1 MTCPKQF
8 VSQPVVTEILD
19 QSAVH
24 DELRSDT
31 CCAAERRLSA
41 VEVGEPLLVGVTAP
55 LGDHRGVGCPVQ
67 CSLQP
72 GYLAL
77 RVVSCCLAWSSSSV
91 RWSMVVFR
99 SATWCWFASS
109 RDSASERSDSASCNR
124 SRPPQHVSA
133 APSGGARMFG
143 RRARAG
149 VERGAWPAYCARLWV
164 SSARS
169 GRVRRSRRRH
179 RIRHGVARWSVGR
192 CAAAAL
198 PQDRSAA
205 SQVSVSRS
213 ATESLIARSRSFARS
228 RAVFTRFWRRFRY
241 SPTTSRTKAREQ
253 RIGRQLPRLDRMR
266 LQPERPPD
274 PRHRTLRHPRRG
286 RHRPGR
292 PVRVL
297 TRGGFQ
303 RLGDHL
309 LDVVVGDRP
318 RPTRARLIGQPV
330 QPTGQEPRTPLRHH
344 VPRHPNVLGDLADR
358 AAIRTPQHDPGPQRQ
373 RLRRFPPPG
382 LPGQHGALLVGQH
395 HRNNLRARHHHSP
408 PTNNRIIDSGH

>member
-1 MTCPKQF
+1 MDLPPRLHPHQPQTRDADMTCPKQF

-133 APSGGARMFG
+133 ARPAALQCSVDGPGLGSSGALG
-143 RRARAG
+143 RRTAHG
-149 VERGAWPAYCARLWV
+149 
-164 SSARS
+164 S
-169 GRVRRSRRRH
+169 GFHRRE
-179 RIRHGVARWSVGR
+179 VGGF
-192 CAAAAL
+192 AAL
-198 PQDRSAA
+198 VDD
-205 SQVSVSRS
+205 
-213 ATESLIARSRSFARS
+213 TESDMA
-228 RAVFTRFWRRFRY
+228 
-241 SPTTSRTKAREQ
+241 
-253 RIGRQLPRLDRMR
+253 
-266 LQPERPPD
+266 
-274 PRHRTLRHPRRG
+274 
-286 RHRPGR
+286 
-292 PVRVL
+292 
-297 TRGGFQ
+297 
-303 RLGDHL
+303 
-309 LDVVVGDRP
+309 
-318 RPTRARLIGQPV
+318 
-330 QPTGQEPRTPLRHH
+330 
-344 VPRHPNVLGDLADR
+344 
-358 AAIRTPQHDPGPQRQ
+358 
-373 RLRRFPPPG
+373 
-382 LPGQHGALLVGQH
+382 
-395 HRNNLRARHHHSP
+395 
-408 PTNNRIIDSGH
+408 